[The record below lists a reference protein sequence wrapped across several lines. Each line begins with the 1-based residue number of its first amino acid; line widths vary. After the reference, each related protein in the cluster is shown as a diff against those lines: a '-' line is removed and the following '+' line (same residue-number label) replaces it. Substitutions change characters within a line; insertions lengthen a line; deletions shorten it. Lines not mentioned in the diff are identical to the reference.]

1 MSRTLSLPLL
11 ALVAL
16 GCGDGSTQGGDDS
29 TTAASSST
37 SDDPSSNTG
46 STSTEGE
53 SSSSEGST
61 TGGSTTSA
69 SSSAGSETTGSSSG
83 SSGEPDVSP
92 FAGDYEGTATLVC
105 FETME
110 STDDFAFTV
119 ADDGTLEGTVGTGAV
134 MGTVDDVG
142 TVAVPLETKYGS
154 CTMDGTIDDTGG
166 AAGTITCESLPCE
179 GTWEAA
185 RQ

>member
-1 MSRTLSLPLL
+1 M
-11 ALVAL
+11 
-16 GCGDGSTQGGDDS
+16 
-29 TTAASSST
+29 
-37 SDDPSSNTG
+37 
-46 STSTEGE
+46 
-53 SSSSEGST
+53 
-61 TGGSTTSA
+61 
-69 SSSAGSETTGSSSG
+69 
-83 SSGEPDVSP
+83 SP

-110 STDDFAFTV
+110 STDDFVFTV
-119 ADDGTLEGTVGTGAV
+119 ADDGTLEGTVGAGAV

-154 CTMDGTIDDTGG
+154 CTMDGTIDDTGS